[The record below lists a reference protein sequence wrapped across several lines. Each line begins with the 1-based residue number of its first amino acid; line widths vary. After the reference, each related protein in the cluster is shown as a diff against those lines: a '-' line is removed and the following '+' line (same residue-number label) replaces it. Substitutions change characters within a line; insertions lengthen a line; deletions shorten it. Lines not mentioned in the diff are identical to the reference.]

1 MIIPALSIMVV
12 YFYGISKSV
21 TISKKVIYRDSITL
35 LIAQAALIVIIYYQ
49 MINWIGGLVLV
60 LIYLLYFMYMISN
73 MKSNNIENL
82 YEAVPTRKIGYYC
95 F

>member
-1 MIIPALSIMVV
+1 
-12 YFYGISKSV
+12 
-21 TISKKVIYRDSITL
+21 
-35 LIAQAALIVIIYYQ
+35 
-49 MINWIGGLVLV
+49 MINWIGGLILV

-82 YEAVPTRKIGYYC
+82 YEAVPTQSKNRLLLFLKLDFYGAVIGDKKINSKMPFYY